1 MRKVKEFVK
10 LSLKLLNKIHIVL
23 LAIGI
28 ISVFFSG
35 CVVRNT
41 KIRPITKFERKE
53 LPTEIPGPLFLTM
66 YVDTMTTISMWGYSF
81 VDSGNN
87 VVTFYWP
94 DANLAFSKFV
104 PELYS
109 DTTSTIPIVIK
120 ITVDDYGKKSF
131 MGSGITRR
139 FWLAVQLSPEKYSN
153 PVEIKFVDKVKDWR
167 KKDKGVMKKVY
178 RDDGRIFNH
187 WVGNWSYKYFSSEHD
202 ENFIKMISEGIVEC
216 LNQLSSKEIEL
227 VLNNPEAWKCYQ
239 EQNPFGKSHFRGGTH
254 DVLIDVASEESQPMK
269 AEIVE
274 TEYNE
279 SSGRGSVVIIVGNTD
294 RILLLKWVKDEVL
307 PGLLG
312 QNKSIRILGEETLSN
327 QKIKFKFEVIE

>member
-28 ISVFFSG
+28 VSVFFSG

-109 DTTSTIPIVIK
+109 DTTLTIPIVIK
-120 ITVDDYGKKSF
+120 ITVDDYGKKIK
-131 MGSGITRR
+131 GILKEYPNQIITLKLYDVFKCVRGTPDN
-139 FWLAVQLSPEKYSN
+139 FLS
-153 PVEIKFVDKVKDWR
+153 VDFFAWDYYN
-167 KKDKGVMKKVY
+167 D
-178 RDDGRIFNH
+178 NH
-187 WVGNWSYKYFSSEHD
+187 NYIYH
-202 ENFIKMISEGIVEC
+202 
-216 LNQLSSKEIEL
+216 NQPL
-227 VLNNPEAWKCYQ
+227 Q
-239 EQNPFGKSHFRGGTH
+239 
-254 DVLIDVASEESQPMK
+254 
-269 AEIVE
+269 
-274 TEYNE
+274 YNH
-279 SSGRGSVVIIVGNTD
+279 
-294 RILLLKWVKDEVL
+294 L
-307 PGLLG
+307 
-312 QNKSIRILGEETLSN
+312 
-327 QKIKFKFEVIE
+327 